1 MVESVRK
8 KFVEMYGGEPLL
20 LVSPGRV
27 NIIGEHTDYND
38 GFVLPA
44 AIDKKIVL
52 AIAASGTDRC
62 NVYASVLDD
71 SFSFDL
77 SDVQKGEG
85 WQNYILGVVYHL
97 QRKGFRLQ
105 GFNAVFDGDIPV
117 GSGLS
122 SSAAVEGAFSWGL
135 SRLLGL
141 DIERFELARIG
152 QAAEHTFVGV
162 KCGIMDQFANLHGK
176 KNQLLKLDCRDL
188 SYEYVPF
195 NFPDYKIVLC
205 NSMVHHSLASSE
217 YNQRRLQCEEGV
229 AVLQKH
235 EPTINNLRDVT
246 AGLLEKHKQE
256 LSPLVYK
263 RCRYVVEEIDRVI
276 SACACLRSNDIEGLG
291 RLMYETHEG
300 LSKNYEVSCAELD
313 FLVELARQRAEV
325 AGARMMGGGFGG
337 CTINIVKAD
346 AVDEFAAFIRKA
358 YQERYNKVPDIYI
371 TTIEEGTHALEKDVP
386 VA

>member
-97 QRKGFRLQ
+97 QQKGFQLQ